1 MWRHQLKGGISRCQP
16 QYFVPRLQVLH
27 TTFTYIY
34 CLSEVITE
42 YLPDAILPECRSAE
56 VVLAVQL
63 VGLLVVVG
71 VGGDV
76 PDISQY
82 RNTEYGE
89 QIETHILGL
98 V

>member
-1 MWRHQLKGGISRCQP
+1 M
-16 QYFVPRLQVLH
+16 
-27 TTFTYIY
+27 
-34 CLSEVITE
+34 
-42 YLPDAILPECRSAE
+42 LPECRSAE

-89 QIETHILGL
+89 QRERHTS
-98 V
+98 